1 MFLKAFAMDSAVY
14 FEMKEG
20 CKCSFVEMF
29 FSWVTR
35 KSVLFEIIQTSLTV
49 KNNENMVKNGV
60 SKSVCDGELIIFFEM
75 KEGWKVS
82 CVKNFF

>member
-1 MFLKAFAMDSAVY
+1 MFLKAFAMESAVY

-20 CKCSFVEMF
+20 CKFSFVEMF

-75 KEGWKVS
+75 KEGWKVF
-82 CVKNFF
+82 CVKKFF

>member
-1 MFLKAFAMDSAVY
+1 MKSAIY

-20 CKCSFVEMF
+20 CKFSFVEMF

-49 KNNENMVKNGV
+49 KNNENMVKSGV
-60 SKSVCDGELIIFFEM
+60 SKGVCDGELIIFFWN
-75 KEGWKVS
+75 EGGVKGVLCKKV
-82 CVKNFF
+82 FLTE